1 MTWQSRPLH
10 EEHDPSAF
18 DCSVPIMN
26 EWLVKMALRA
36 QRSDTARTYAWSAP
50 DSHRVVGYF
59 SVTPTEVRRA
69 EVGGSLSGGVS
80 IVPGYLLA
88 RLALDRRL
96 HGRGLGAE
104 LLVNA
109 ISKIVSASETAGG
122 RVIVVDAINDRAA
135 DFYTSR
141 GFTPVKNDSYRLVMK
156 MATARAAL
164 ASS

>member
-1 MTWQSRPLH
+1 MTWRSRPLH
-10 EEHDPSAF
+10 EEHDLSAF
-18 DCSVPIMN
+18 DCSVPVMN
-26 EWLVKMALRA
+26 EWLVRMALRA
-36 QRSDTARTYAWSAP
+36 QRSDTARTYVWSAP
-50 DSHRVVGYF
+50 DSHRVVAYF

-96 HGRGLGAE
+96 HGQGLGAD

-122 RVIVVDAINDRAA
+122 RVIVVDAIDGRAA
-135 DFYTSR
+135 DFYASH
-141 GFTPVKNDSYRLVMK
+141 GFTPVKNDSHRLVMK

-164 ASS
+164 SAS